1 MDNNIRVLLAV
12 GLSLVVLLLW
22 NIIFP
27 PPQPKQQPQQHIT
40 TNSSN
45 TVATQQPTSTPAPS
59 YTPSNLGQINNL
71 FDPQK
76 GKKITIETPLYQA
89 ILNTQGGVLEHFV
102 LKKYRV
108 SVEKNSPHIDL
119 ISPEALAK
127 GPLGIIWN
135 RIPTWYKFNW
145 SYQGENKKL
154 NPGES
159 TSLTFKGEFEGIT
172 LLRTLTFFADTY
184 QVKEEL
190 KILAPGNKD
199 NEVSFVIST
208 LPLTRE

>member
-1 MDNNIRVLLAV
+1 M
-12 GLSLVVLLLW
+12 
-22 NIIFP
+22 
-27 PPQPKQQPQQHIT
+27 
-40 TNSSN
+40 
-45 TVATQQPTSTPAPS
+45 
-59 YTPSNLGQINNL
+59 
-71 FDPQK
+71 
-76 GKKITIETPLYQA
+76 
-89 ILNTQGGVLEHFV
+89 LEHFV

-135 RIPTWYKFNW
+135 RIPTWYKFSW

-208 LPLTRE
+208 LPLTREENSYNPTQIVYLGTDGLSAETDKDDLEKGILTDNKVKWGAISNNYFLLALVPTSNNFVFKAKLEKKISIA